1 MKGGGCKVM
10 KILKWISGRIVEEL
24 GSWSCTCKTVVVRLE
39 LLKLNCSEYVVE
51 VLMYV
56 VVVFA

>member
-24 GSWSCTCKTVVVRLE
+24 GSWSCTCKTVVVR
-39 LLKLNCSEYVVE
+39 
-51 VLMYV
+51 
-56 VVVFA
+56 